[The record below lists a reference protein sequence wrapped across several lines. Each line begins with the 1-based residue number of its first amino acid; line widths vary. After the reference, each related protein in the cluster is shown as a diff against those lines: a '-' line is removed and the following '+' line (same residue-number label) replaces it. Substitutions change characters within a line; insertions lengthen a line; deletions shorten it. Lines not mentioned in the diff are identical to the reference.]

1 MLFTVSMN
9 SLIYQFKKKTFP
21 RRTPCRV
28 NYGVLWAIVLS
39 LCQQARSIWHGGDD
53 TIGWWWWH
61 NGDGVIFHSMM
72 VITRWWRHKTITQ
85 CNIAKSSLCHVLSPS
100 RHSHHAIVSSPSC
113 HCTITIVSLYHH
125 HRVIVPS
132 PSCHYTI
139 TIVSSS
145 SISCCRTTVTLGILI
160 DKAIAL
166 ALTEHC
172 RLTFDN

>member
-61 NGDGVIFHSMM
+61 NGNGVIFHSMM

-113 HCTITIVSLYHH
+113 HCTITIVS
-125 HRVIVPS
+125 
-132 PSCHYTI
+132 
-139 TIVSSS
+139 SS
-145 SISCCRTTVTLGILI
+145 SCCRTTVTLGILI